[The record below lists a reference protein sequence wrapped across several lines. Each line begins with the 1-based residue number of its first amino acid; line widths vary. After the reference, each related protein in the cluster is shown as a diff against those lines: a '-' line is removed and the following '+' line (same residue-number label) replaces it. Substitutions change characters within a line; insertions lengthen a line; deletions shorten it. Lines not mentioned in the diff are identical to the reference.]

1 MKNQAEA
8 NSATDV
14 AEKTLQCS
22 EVRLPGIM
30 HVKTELLNGIGEI
43 RSGKGEVLQG
53 SGRQ

>member
-14 AEKTLQCS
+14 AEETLQCS
-22 EVRLPGIM
+22 KMRLPEIM
-30 HVKTELLNGIGEI
+30 HVKTDLLNGIGEI
-43 RSGKGEVLQG
+43 RPGESQVLQG